1 MGAQPE
7 QRQPR
12 SATGLRK
19 RLFGCQRLDKLEY
32 SGPDERRIDS
42 YRRCRQRFSMDQ
54 GGRRRP
60 RRRCVVWLEPER
72 RPQQPVWAS
81 LERLYVSSCIC
92 DRFDGAV
99 GSGAPSVTLVKVS
112 PHPMHYN
119 DICLAGSGCIASQG
133 NRNLAD
139 FFAVTIDHTGAAEIV
154 YDDTSNGRRES
165 CLSPTVEQ
173 TV

>member
-7 QRQPR
+7 QWQPR
-12 SATGLRK
+12 SATGVRK

-72 RPQQPVWAS
+72 RPQQPVWARS
-81 LERLYVSSCIC
+81 EEHTSEVQSHLKLVCRLLLE
-92 DRFDGAV
+92 
-99 GSGAPSVTLVKVS
+99 K
-112 PHPMHYN
+112 
-119 DICLAGSGCIASQG
+119 
-133 NRNLAD
+133 
-139 FFAVTIDHTGAAEIV
+139 
-154 YDDTSNGRRES
+154 
-165 CLSPTVEQ
+165 
-173 TV
+173 